1 MQNKKEMIK
10 LPVRFDLV
18 NEVIYKSILI
28 ILFGL
33 AYLFAFNLLRFNW
46 YSLFLGLIVVGLI
59 YFKSLSYL
67 KIEKNYLEIYYFN
80 YYQKTKIKMNQIDE
94 CVFYDQNS
102 LVELKT
108 KENRKITIYL
118 KERNKEKLLNWMI
131 KNYPNISPIYIEKN

>member
-1 MQNKKEMIK
+1 MIK